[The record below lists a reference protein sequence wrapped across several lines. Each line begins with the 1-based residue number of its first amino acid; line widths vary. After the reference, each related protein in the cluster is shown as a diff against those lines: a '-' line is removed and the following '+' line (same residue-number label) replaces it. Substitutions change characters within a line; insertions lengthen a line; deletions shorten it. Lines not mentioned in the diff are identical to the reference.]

1 MQPENGDGILSAI
14 LGKTDKLNLKHS
26 QNNIAIEIATFDYLE
41 NIHSGFEYTL
51 KGFDESWNRMQG
63 NKITYT
69 HLAPGNYTL
78 RVRPLTAGD
87 SSPLEASL
95 KIHIA
100 PPFYASTWAY
110 IIYIC
115 IAGGILSVILSF
127 IIRQTRLRT
136 SLDIAKNEKRHI
148 EEINQLKIN
157 FFTNVS
163 HEFRTP
169 LTLILGQL
177 ETLIQTDE
185 IGNSVRNKLSRI
197 YRNALEMRRLISE
210 LMDFRKQEQGGLAL
224 KVRALDLTDFIRKAC
239 QPFSEYAREKEINM
253 KVKAQSEPLTAW
265 IDPVQMKKSSQT
277 CSCAF

>member
-1 MQPENGDGILSAI
+1 M
-14 LGKTDKLNLKHS
+14 
-26 QNNIAIEIATFDYLE
+26 
-41 NIHSGFEYTL
+41 
-51 KGFDESWNRMQG
+51 
-63 NKITYT
+63 
-69 HLAPGNYTL
+69 
-78 RVRPLTAGD
+78 
-87 SSPLEASL
+87 
-95 KIHIA
+95 
-100 PPFYASTWAY
+100 
-110 IIYIC
+110 
-115 IAGGILSVILSF
+115 
-127 IIRQTRLRT
+127 
-136 SLDIAKNEKRHI
+136 
-148 EEINQLKIN
+148 
-157 FFTNVS
+157 S

-265 IDPVQMKKSSQT
+265 IDPVQMKKSHLKPAHVRFKIHILQRVD
-277 CSCAF
+277 